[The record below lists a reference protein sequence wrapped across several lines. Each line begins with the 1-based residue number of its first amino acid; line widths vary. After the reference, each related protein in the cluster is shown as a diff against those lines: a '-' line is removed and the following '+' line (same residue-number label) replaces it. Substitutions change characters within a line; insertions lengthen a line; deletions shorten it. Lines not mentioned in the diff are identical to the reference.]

1 MCLALN
7 DYPAFFP
14 VGNSD
19 GVLGHTPNLLVS
31 GVDTQR
37 LVQSAETGRRVEP
50 ESESAND
57 GEQPGL
63 SFPRMK
69 RTDSDEGQY
78 GSEQCVDETLTATD
92 V

>member
-7 DYPAFFP
+7 DYPALLT

-19 GVLGHTPNLLVS
+19 GVLGHENNLLVG
-31 GVDTQR
+31 GVNTQR
-37 LVQSAETGRRVEP
+37 LVQPAETRRRVEP
-50 ESESAND
+50 ESKSADD

-63 SFPRMK
+63 SFSRTK

-78 GSEQCVDETLTATD
+78 DGE
-92 V
+92 